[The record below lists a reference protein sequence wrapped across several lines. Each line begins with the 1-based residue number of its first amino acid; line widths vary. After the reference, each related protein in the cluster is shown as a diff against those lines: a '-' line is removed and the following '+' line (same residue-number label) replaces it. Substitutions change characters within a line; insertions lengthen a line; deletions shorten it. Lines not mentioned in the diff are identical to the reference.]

1 MCIDLK
7 SDLVGH
13 ILSNVNEIRSIIART
28 NNNLFVSRISTTDG
42 MELLRVMVMVII
54 KRVLL
59 QEIRN
64 TGSLFVSKRRLK
76 NDILSKKKKKNFYA
90 RFFLSASPLG
100 GGTS

>member
-76 NDILSKKKKKNFYA
+76 NDILSKKKKKK
-90 RFFLSASPLG
+90 FLC
-100 GGTS
+100 